1 MKTTKSPKTKREGR
15 KKERKKD
22 REIEKSKEKIDRFL
36 YLFLDLSPIRK
47 IYLSLISY
55 KVNWDN

>member
-36 YLFLDLSPIRK
+36 YPAIFRSLSNSK
-47 IYLSLISY
+47 NLSISY
-55 KVNWDN
+55 KLQS